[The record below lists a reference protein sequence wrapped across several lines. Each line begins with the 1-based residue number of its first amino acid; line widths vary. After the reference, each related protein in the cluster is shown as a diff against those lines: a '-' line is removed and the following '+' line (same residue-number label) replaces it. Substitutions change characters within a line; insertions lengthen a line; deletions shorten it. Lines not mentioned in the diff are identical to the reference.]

1 MATTVSVEGNAYKV
15 VLENSTH
22 LVEKN
27 RTCSCGVKNCR
38 AITAVEEYLRSG
50 GERAPESL
58 PPCPVCGGKTYRD
71 RKWDGKYTRTLGWRC
86 ENGGLAH
93 FLQAKAKRIQNN
105 VNENPWLFQPILGQY
120 PGVLKSEL
128 MTWQECQE
136 ARERVYAETGY
147 NPAT

>member
-15 VLENSTH
+15 VLDSSIH

-27 RTCSCGVKNCR
+27 KTCSCGVKFCH
-38 AITAVEEYLRSG
+38 AIHSVEDYLRNG
-50 GERAPESL
+50 GERAPECL
-58 PPCPVCGGKTYRD
+58 PLCPICGGKTFRD
-71 RKWDGKYTRTLGWRC
+71 RKWDGKHTKTLGWRC
-86 ENGGLAH
+86 EKGGLAH
-93 FLQAKAKRIQNN
+93 FLEAKANVIKSN
-105 VNENPWLFQPILGQY
+105 VNKNPWLFQPIPGQY

-136 ARERVYAETGY
+136 ASQRVYSETGY